1 MKSET
6 RILVSACTASS
17 CVGIVLR
24 GTGVDGAVSG
34 SSCAEL
40 CRDAARRGLLGETRY
55 FLGDCPCGLREAPL
69 VPIHAL
75 AWLRL
80 LYNIA
85 AKASTI
91 KQAHCSGKG

>member
-1 MKSET
+1 MKSEA
-6 RILVSACTASS
+6 RILVSACTIDS
-17 CVGIVLR
+17 CVGVVLR
-24 GTGVDGAVSG
+24 GIGIDGAVSG

-40 CRDAARRGLLGETRY
+40 CRDAAKHGFLGETRY
-55 FLGDCPCGLREAPL
+55 FLGDCPCGLKEVPL

-85 AKASTI
+85 AETSLI
-91 KQAHCSGKG
+91 KRKHCSGKG